1 MPQDWAS
8 HPERSFSLKTEVL
21 CPRKGKYF
29 TEPLRDHI
37 LPFAPLKAVRT
48 IPPYTAPPSSPK
60 LEEYQVLVDP
70 GPCPFE
76 SKSVQSPIFGG
87 EEGVGRFFFWI

>member
-48 IPPYTAPPSSPK
+48 IPPYTPPTQLPK
-60 LEEYQVLVDP
+60 TRRVP
-70 GPCPFE
+70 
-76 SKSVQSPIFGG
+76 STGG
-87 EEGVGRFFFWI
+87 SWTLSF

>member
-29 TEPLRDHI
+29 SEPLRDHI

-48 IPPYTAPPSSPK
+48 IPPYTPSPQLPK
-60 LEEYQVLVDP
+60 TRRVP
-70 GPCPFE
+70 
-76 SKSVQSPIFGG
+76 STGG
-87 EEGVGRFFFWI
+87 SWTLSF